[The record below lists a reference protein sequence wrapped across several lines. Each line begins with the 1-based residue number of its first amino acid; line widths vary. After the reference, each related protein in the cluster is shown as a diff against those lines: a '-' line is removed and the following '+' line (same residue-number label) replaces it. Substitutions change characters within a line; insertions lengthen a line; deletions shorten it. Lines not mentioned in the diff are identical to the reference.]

1 MTTRSFFFVPTAAEI
16 EDFNRTRRSV
26 YSPMFLML
34 FSILNFF
41 GTVDL
46 LVWPHGWHALL
57 PVGYLVLLCASAL
70 MTVRRRIAQRRYA
83 FLPGGEIEIT
93 IDDDA
98 ISTDGELA
106 KPEVIRWKNVTH
118 AFHSSS
124 NIIITLEGGSILSI
138 PERAFD
144 GDWAV
149 FWDELRTH
157 LTGARYL
164 ILGAPY
170 TNRLIKNTRLR
181 TGV

>member
-1 MTTRSFFFVPTAAEI
+1 MSTRRLSFVPTTAEI
-16 EDFNRTRRSV
+16 EDFNRARRSV
-26 YSPMFLML
+26 YSPMFLIL
-34 FSILNFF
+34 FSILIFF
-41 GTVDL
+41 STVDL
-46 LVWPHGWHALL
+46 VVWPHGWHALL

-70 MTVRRRIAQRRYA
+70 VTVRRRIAQRRYA

-144 GDWAV
+144 GEWAV

-164 ILGAPY
+164 ILGRRMIRYRHPC
-170 TNRLIKNTRLR
+170 RCQRR
-181 TGV
+181 CS

>member
-1 MTTRSFFFVPTAAEI
+1 MPTTAEI
-16 EDFNRTRRSV
+16 EDFNRARRSV
-26 YSPMFLML
+26 YSPMFLFRNL
-34 FSILNFF
+34 IFFSAVNF
-41 GTVDL
+41 VL
-46 LVWPHGWHALL
+46 WPQGWHALL

-70 MTVRRRIAQRRYA
+70 MIVRRRITQRRYA

>member
-1 MTTRSFFFVPTAAEI
+1 MTTRSFSFVPTTVEI
-16 EDFNRTRRSV
+16 ENFNRARRSV
-26 YSPMFLML
+26 YSPLFLFKIVIF
-34 FSILNFF
+34 FSAVN
-41 GTVDL
+41 
-46 LVWPHGWHALL
+46 LVLWPHGWHALSL
-57 PVGYLVLLCASAL
+57 VGYLVLLCASAL
-70 MTVRRRIAQRRYA
+70 MTVRRRLAQRRYA

-106 KPEVIRWKNVTH
+106 KPEVIRWKNVTN

-124 NIIITLEGGSILSI
+124 DIIITLEGGSILSI

-164 ILGAPY
+164 ILGPPN

>member
-1 MTTRSFFFVPTAAEI
+1 MSAVNIIF
-16 EDFNRTRRSV
+16 
-26 YSPMFLML
+26 
-34 FSILNFF
+34 
-41 GTVDL
+41 
-46 LVWPHGWHALL
+46 WPHGWHALSS
-57 PVGYLVLLCASAL
+57 VGYLVLFCAIAL
-70 MTVRRRIAQRRYA
+70 MTVRRRIAQKRYA

-106 KPEVIRWKNVTH
+106 KPEVIRWKNVTN

-124 NIIITLEGGSILSI
+124 YIIITREGGSILSI

-144 GDWAV
+144 GEWAV

-164 ILGAPY
+164 ILGSPS
-170 TNRLIKNTRLR
+170 TSRSIKNTRLR
-181 TGV
+181 TDI

>member
-1 MTTRSFFFVPTAAEI
+1 MTTRTLSFVPTTAEI
-16 EDFNRTRRSV
+16 EDLNRARKAV
-26 YSPMFLML
+26 YLPMLT
-34 FSILNFF
+34 F
-41 GTVDL
+41 GNL
-46 LVWPHGWHALL
+46 LVFSAVNIVLWPHGWHALL

-70 MTVRRRIAQRRYA
+70 MTVRRRKARRRYA

-118 AFHSSS
+118 AYHSSS
-124 NIIITLEGGSILSI
+124 NIIIMLEGGSILSI
-138 PERAFD
+138 PKRAFD
-144 GDWAV
+144 GEWAV
-149 FWDELRTH
+149 FWHELLTH

-164 ILGAPY
+164 ILGTLS
-170 TNRLIKNTRLR
+170 TNRWIKNTRLR